1 MAIYGYKSPDGKTHC
16 NVAEGFVSL
25 GMNGVNGK
33 CYFFIDTN
41 VTIPDQ
47 PAEIGW
53 SVITDEEELDSVAKY
68 CPAFFRDREA
78 TKAEVGLA

>member
-25 GMNGVNGK
+25 GMNGINGK
-33 CYFFIDTN
+33 CYFSIADD

-53 SVITDEEELDSVAKY
+53 SVITDEEELNSVVQY